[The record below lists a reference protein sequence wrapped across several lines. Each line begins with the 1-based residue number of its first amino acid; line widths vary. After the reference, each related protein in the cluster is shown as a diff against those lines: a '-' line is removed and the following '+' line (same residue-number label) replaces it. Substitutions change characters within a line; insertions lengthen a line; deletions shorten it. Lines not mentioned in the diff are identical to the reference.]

1 MRTGTLTSPKAIDPV
16 QIARGIN
23 PSPFPLPVFSERTT
37 RKRLAGAGCER
48 CALGSEAAVNRDS
61 LIGLFARLVIS
72 LRFLLVP
79 AWIAAAAA
87 SAVYLPGLGS
97 GQPLE
102 LGGLVPKNAEAIRV
116 EQRSAELFQVPLTAD
131 TLVVQRDPQGL
142 SRDAQARTVA
152 LAVATS
158 KATKDPGGIA
168 FALPITNAL
177 GLFPSSREQG
187 TTAIT
192 YLFFGPEATLAGRVE
207 QANLYAGRLQRPDD
221 ALVGVTGP
229 APARFRQYLEIAS
242 HLKYVE
248 AGTVLLILL
257 VVGLTFRALGAALLT
272 LFAAG
277 IAFTVASGA
286 IPWVGK
292 QLGVS
297 VPQEVEPLVV
307 ALTLGIVTD
316 YAVFYLASGRRRL
329 LEGMDRVEAARASA
343 ERVTPIVGTAGLIV
357 VAGTAALLV
366 GELEFF
372 RAFGPALALTAA
384 VSLLV
389 AVTLVPALLALF
401 GRLLFWPGLRTH
413 QLGTV
418 EPGDLSSPVRE
429 AAARF
434 VSSLPVAALLVVLC
448 SAVLFLAATGV
459 RHTELAFRLITG
471 LPSDTQERRAAEAA
485 GRGFAPGVLAP
496 TIVLVEGDAIADY
509 RDQLASLQDAL
520 AKEPGV
526 AAVIG
531 PKEQV
536 PQAPKDLFVSA
547 EGNAARFAVIFDTSP
562 LGSPAIHDVR
572 RLEDDLPALMRRAGL
587 GQSKAGLAGQT
598 QLASETVDA
607 VVGSSIRVGAVV
619 LAVNFLLLALFLRAL
634 VAPLYLLAA
643 SVASVAATLGL
654 TTYVFQ
660 DLLGHTDL
668 TYYVPFATGVLLVSL
683 GSDYNVYVVGRIWEE
698 LRVRKLRD
706 AIAVAAPRASKAI
719 SIAGVALAFSLATL
733 AIIPLDGFREFA
745 FMMCVGV
752 LIETFVVRSL
762 LIPALISLFGSSST
776 WPGRIQPPL
785 EPGDET
791 A

>member
-1 MRTGTLTSPKAIDPV
+1 
-16 QIARGIN
+16 
-23 PSPFPLPVFSERTT
+23 
-37 RKRLAGAGCER
+37 
-48 CALGSEAAVNRDS
+48 
-61 LIGLFARLVIS
+61 
-72 LRFLLVP
+72 
-79 AWIAAAAA
+79 
-87 SAVYLPGLGS
+87 LGS
-97 GQPLE
+97 GEPLE
-102 LGGLVPKNAEAIRV
+102 LGGLVPKSAKAIRV
-116 EQRSAELFQVPLTAD
+116 EQRSAELFRLPLTTD
-131 TLVVQRDPQGL
+131 TLVVQRDSNGL
-142 SRDAQARTVA
+142 SRDAQARTVEV
-152 LAVATS
+152 AVAADS
-158 KATKDPGGIA
+158 GTKDPGDIA

-177 GLFPSSREQG
+177 GLFPSSRERG

-192 YLFFGPEATLAGRVE
+192 YLFFGPQATLAGRVE
-207 QANLYAGRLQRPDD
+207 QADLYAGRLNRPDD

-229 APARFRQYLEIAS
+229 APARYRQYLEIAS

-248 AGTVLLILL
+248 AGTVLVILL
-257 VVGLTFRALGAALLT
+257 VVGLTFRALGAPLLT

-277 IAFTVASGA
+277 IAYTVAGGI

-292 QLGVS
+292 QLGVA

-329 LEGMDRVEAARASA
+329 LEGMTRVEAARAA
-343 ERVTPIVGTAGLIV
+343 TERVTPIVATAGLIV

-372 RAFGPALALTAA
+372 RAFGPALAITAA
-384 VSLLV
+384 VSLVV
-389 AVTLVPALLALF
+389 AVTLVPALLAIF
-401 GRLLFWPGLRTH
+401 GRLLFSPGVRKQ

-418 EPGDLSSPVRE
+418 KPGEFSSPVRE

-434 VSSLPVAALLVVLC
+434 VTSLPVAALLVVLC
-448 SAVLFLAATGV
+448 SVVLFLAATGI

-471 LPSDTQERRAAEAA
+471 LPSDTQQRRAAEAA

-496 TIVLVEGDAIADY
+496 TIVLVEGSRIVE
-509 RDQLASLQDAL
+509 RREELARLQDAL

-536 PQAPKDLFVSA
+536 PQAPKDLFLSSG
-547 EGNAARFAVIFDTSP
+547 GNAARYAVILDESP
-562 LGSPAIHDVR
+562 LGSAAIHEVR
-572 RLEDDLPALMRRAGL
+572 KLEDDLPTLVRRAGL
-587 GQSKAGLAGQT
+587 KDANAGLAGQT
-598 QLASETVDA
+598 ELASETVEA
-607 VVGSSIRVGAVV
+607 VVSSSMRVGAVV
-619 LAVNFLLLALFLRAL
+619 LAVNFVLLALFLRAF

-745 FMMCVGV
+745 FIMCVGV
-752 LIETFVVRSL
+752 LLETFLVRSL
-762 LIPALISLFGSSST
+762 LIPALISLFGRTST

-785 EPGDET
+785 EAEEET